1 MVNSG
6 VRYRVS
12 LVIQSFFSSDP
23 QIDEYDSDDE
33 ELIALS
39 SRWKLQRKNRK
50 WSRRKR
56 SDDTLKVSISEN
68 APNCSPKSSPRTYMH
83 CKENN
88 SDNDKIINV
97 NNINNNGSNSALELL
112 YSRLNERRP
121 SLYDNLPLNTTR
133 NSLGKSPLINGD
145 GSDTEVR
152 SPVAKRRPGSDRYS
166 SSHSALGDTLGSSP
180 EDQTS
185 DEEDVSKD
193 LELVKSLNDQAPRTD
208 KPRAKKARWH
218 SFQRTRNSQRDSTLP

>member
-1 MVNSG
+1 M
-6 VRYRVS
+6 
-12 LVIQSFFSSDP
+12 
-23 QIDEYDSDDE
+23 
-33 ELIALS
+33 A
-39 SRWKLQRKNRK
+39 
-50 WSRRKR
+50 
-56 SDDTLKVSISEN
+56 ISEN
-68 APNCSPKSSPRTYMH
+68 TANCSPKPSSRTYMH

-97 NNINNNGSNSALELL
+97 NNINNNGSNTALELL

-121 SLYDNLPLNTTR
+121 SLYDNLS
-133 NSLGKSPLINGD
+133 SLMNG
-145 GSDTEVR
+145 GESDNDIR

-166 SSHSALGDTLGSSP
+166 SSHSAVVDVLGSSP
-180 EDQTS
+180 EDQSS

-218 SFQRTRNSQRDSTLP
+218 SFQRARNPRRDSTLP